1 MSNLSVFAA
10 EFEGSQIRT
19 TADGRFSVFDVLVAF
34 KVVKDSKRAQETLKR
49 IQEKHPEVSALCGD
63 FKFPG
68 RGQRETPV
76 TPDKG
81 MYQILMLCHGERG
94 AKFREWAAG
103 IIRERV
109 EEEGNAELAYQRG
122 RDRAVRIWKR
132 QGKSNKEITQRLKSI
147 EVRNHFTDTLK
158 AHGVTGYGYAACT
171 NAIYMELF
179 GEDAQSIRRTRNVPA
194 KCPAKDGLSLVESAA
209 NSLAEALADQDIE
222 GNGIYGN
229 YLCAD
234 ASTRAA
240 KKVRKALD

>member
-1 MSNLSVFAA
+1 MNLAVF
-10 EFEGSQIRT
+10 EFSGQAVRST
-19 TADGRFSVFDVLVAF
+19 SDGRFSVFDVLVAF
-34 KVVKDSKRAQETLKR
+34 GVADKNQNAQVVYKRVAASNS
-49 IQEKHPEVSALCGD
+49 EVSTFCSN

-76 TPDKG
+76 ATEEG
-81 MYQILMLCHGERG
+81 MYQLLMLCPGKRASE
-94 AKFREWAAG
+94 FRKWASQVL
-103 IIRERV
+103 RERI
-109 EEEGNAELAYQRG
+109 EEERNGDLAYQRG

-132 QGKSNKEITQRLKSI
+132 QGKSDKEITQRLKSI

-229 YLCAD
+229 YSCAD